1 MTTKTI
7 TSKDGTSIAFDQTGT
22 GPAVILI
29 GGGPNDRSA
38 NTPLAALLEQNFTV
52 INYDRRGR
60 GGSGM
65 TEPYSPDREVEDLD
79 ALIKAAG
86 GSAGVYGTSS
96 GAAFGILAASR
107 GLNIKKLALWE
118 PPFVVDDSRPPIPKD
133 YKAQLSTMIAENRRG
148 DALAYFF
155 TQIVGMPADFVAPMR
170 QSPFWGYMENMAHV
184 IVYEAD
190 VMGDYSLPK
199 QRLAAI
205 SVPTLVID
213 GGQVP
218 WMSNAANAV
227 ADALSNGARRT
238 LNGQPHNVDAAVIA
252 PVLVEFFGS

>member
-1 MTTKTI
+1 MKTI

-38 NTPLAALLEQNFTV
+38 NTSLAALLEQNFTV

-86 GSAGVYGTSS
+86 GSACVYGTSS

-118 PPFVVDDSRPPIPKD
+118 PPFVVDDSRPAIPKD

-148 DALAYFF
+148 DALEYFF
-155 TQIVGMPADFVAPMR
+155 TQIVGMPAEFVAPMR

-190 VMGDYSLPK
+190 VMGDYSLPR

-205 SVPTLVID
+205 NVPTLVID
-213 GGQVP
+213 GGTTP
-218 WMSNAANAV
+218 WISNAADAV
-227 ADALSNGARRT
+227 ADALSHGQRRT

>member
-1 MTTKTI
+1 MQTI

-38 NTPLAALLEQNFTV
+38 NTPLAALLESHFTV

-79 ALIKAAG
+79 ALIQAAG
-86 GSAGVYGTSS
+86 GSAYVYGTSS
-96 GAAFGILAASR
+96 GAAFAILAASC
-107 GLNIKKLALWE
+107 GLNITKLALWE
-118 PPFVVDDSRPPIPKD
+118 APFVTDDSRPAIPKD
-133 YKAQLSTMIAENRRG
+133 YKAQLSAMIADNRRG
-148 DALAYFF
+148 DALEYFM
-155 TQIVGMPADFVAPMR
+155 TQIVGMPAQFVAPMR

-190 VMGDYSLPK
+190 VMGDYSLPT

-205 SVPTLVID
+205 KAPTLVID
-213 GGQVP
+213 GGQTP
-218 WMSNAANAV
+218 WMSTAANAV
-227 ADALSNGARRT
+227 ADALVDGSRRT
-238 LNGQPHNVDAAVIA
+238 LAGQAHNVDPAAIA
-252 PVLVEFFGS
+252 PVLVEFFES